1 MDVAPAEEGSTLS
14 EIRVVLVDDEPLL
27 RHGLRMILE
36 GAPGISVIG
45 EAGNGKEGIE
55 LILGE
60 EPDVV
65 LMDIRMPVMDGIEA
79 TAQLHSLAGARDIP
93 VVMLT
98 AFDTDE
104 FILHALRAGAVGFL
118 LKTTAPEALV
128 ASVRAAAQGQQQ
140 LSPKVLENLVGLAA
154 TPPQPE
160 QEMIQPSGLAELSE
174 RENEIAQLVAQG
186 LSNAEIAEQLFIS
199 LTTVKTHMKHILAKI
214 DGTNRVHIA
223 IAVLGG

>member
-1 MDVAPAEEGSTLS
+1 
-14 EIRVVLVDDEPLL
+14 
-27 RHGLRMILE
+27 
-36 GAPGISVIG
+36 
-45 EAGNGKEGIE
+45 
-55 LILGE
+55 
-60 EPDVV
+60 
-65 LMDIRMPVMDGIEA
+65 MDIRMPVMDGIEA
-79 TAQLHSLAGARDIP
+79 AAQLHSLAGARDIP

-140 LSPKVLENLVGLAA
+140 LSPKVLKNLVGLAN

-160 QEMIQPSGLAELSE
+160 QEMIQPSGLDELSE

>member
-1 MDVAPAEEGSTLS
+1 MS

-154 TPPQPE
+154 TPAQPE

>member
-1 MDVAPAEEGSTLS
+1 MS

-45 EAGNGKEGIE
+45 EAGNGKEGVE
-55 LILGE
+55 LILAE

-79 TAQLHSLAGARDIP
+79 AAQLHSLAGARDIP

-140 LSPKVLENLVGLAA
+140 LSPKVLENLVGLAD

>member
-1 MDVAPAEEGSTLS
+1 VS

-55 LILGE
+55 LILAE

-79 TAQLHSLAGARDIP
+79 TAQLHSLSGARDIP

-140 LSPKVLENLVGLAA
+140 LSPKVLENLVGLAN

-160 QEMIQPSGLAELSE
+160 QEMIQPSALAELSE

>member
-1 MDVAPAEEGSTLS
+1 MS

-45 EAGNGKEGIE
+45 EAGNGKEGVE
-55 LILGE
+55 LILAE

-154 TPPQPE
+154 TPAQPE

>member
-1 MDVAPAEEGSTLS
+1 MS

-55 LILGE
+55 LILAE

-140 LSPKVLENLVGLAA
+140 LSPKVLENMEGLAA
-154 TPPQPE
+154 TRPEPE
-160 QEMIQPSGLAELSE
+160 QEMIQSSGLDELSE
-174 RENEIAQLVAQG
+174 REHEIAQLVAQG

>member
-1 MDVAPAEEGSTLS
+1 MS

-36 GAPGISVIG
+36 GAPGTGVIG

>member
-1 MDVAPAEEGSTLS
+1 MS

-79 TAQLHSLAGARDIP
+79 TAQLHSLADARDIP

-140 LSPKVLENLVGLAA
+140 LSPKVLENLVGLAD

-160 QEMIQPSGLAELSE
+160 QEMIQPSKLAELSE

>member
-1 MDVAPAEEGSTLS
+1 MDAAPAEEGSTVS

-36 GAPGISVIG
+36 GAPGISVVG

-55 LILGE
+55 LILAE
-60 EPDVV
+60 EPDVA

-140 LSPKVLENLVGLAA
+140 LSPKVLENLVGLAD

>member
-1 MDVAPAEEGSTLS
+1 MDAAPAQEGSTVS
-14 EIRVVLVDDEPLL
+14 DIRVVLVDDEPLL

>member
-1 MDVAPAEEGSTLS
+1 MS

-55 LILGE
+55 LILAE

-186 LSNAEIAEQLFIS
+186 LSNAEIAEQIFIS

>member
-1 MDVAPAEEGSTLS
+1 MMADAL
-14 EIRVVLVDDEPLL
+14 RVVLVDDEALV
-27 RHGLRMILE
+27 RSGLRLLLSN
-36 GAPGISVIG
+36 APDIEVVA
-45 EAGNGKEGIE
+45 EASNGRDAVATV
-55 LILGE
+55 LDTQ
-60 EPDVV
+60 PDVV

>member
-1 MDVAPAEEGSTLS
+1 MSD
-14 EIRVVLVDDEPLL
+14 IRVVLVDDEPLL